1 MIAEL
6 LFSFASS
13 TAGDSGTAFFASTA
27 GDPAIGLR
35 GTAVFL
41 LDAVVDALFV
51 VGLLVAGL
59 APDTLL
65 VTPASG
71 LLVILL
77 GALARLLAA
86 VVGALVAVGRL
97 DRVLD
102 GLVAAVL
109 RALLDVLPNGF
120 LVRPVDETLDL
131 ARVEDTLLVTF
142 AYLFTVDA
150 GRLVVPVLG
159 LLFAAAFDV
168 RLDAGRLVTVDLAAA
183 GFGAEPV
190 NREESVEVAAAFG
203 TAGLEESVLP
213 TAEEAGA
220 RLGAGLLVVGFVE
233 ALLSGCL
240 VVVVSGLRA
249 AVLGAAGLLAA
260 LLLAGFLVNGLLVKA
275 DRSVL
280 LDLVS
285 LAKADLESLTGAG
298 LLSLVSLVEFGV
310 DLVRVVDGLVVLSG
324 FLAGDAFAVRLS
336 AGLLVFAALPV
347 VDFLPI

>member
-190 NREESVEVAAAFG
+190 NREESVVAAAFG